1 MRVLSLVI
9 IIMVLATLSSCTTF
23 KSDIVTKDAE
33 FNVGA
38 PLKRG
43 ITCSKNLFGGFKL
56 PYIKDTDIKLSGSES
71 LVDAI
76 NNGDI
81 VEVFVVEK
89 STLHYVFYTKRCV
102 IVHGI

>member
-23 KSDIVTKDAE
+23 ESSIIAKEAE
-33 FNVGA
+33 FNIH
-38 PLKRG
+38 PLRSGK
-43 ITCSKNLFGGFKL
+43 TCSKNLFGGFKL

-76 NNGDI
+76 MDGDI

-89 STLHYVFYTKRCV
+89 STLHYVFYTKRCI